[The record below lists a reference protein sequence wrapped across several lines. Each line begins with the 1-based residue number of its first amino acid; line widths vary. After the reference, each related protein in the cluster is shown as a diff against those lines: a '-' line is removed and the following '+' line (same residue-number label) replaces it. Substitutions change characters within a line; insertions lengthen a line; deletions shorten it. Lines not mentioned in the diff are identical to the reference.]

1 MRRPSAT
8 MYRTPAVVTTSK
20 SSIVYMVTSLLLFSC
35 SISES
40 LLQLR
45 ALVTRI
51 DQPKVLQHLRLAI
64 GLDLGQVDRKWR
76 VVLFVHLNG
85 PARPLEDDRRQD
97 LDDGIRV
104 RGASLFNGHRIRVQP
119 VVLLLGKCVWCLQL
133 RSELLL
139 HRLEEAFVLGI
150 VDACEII
157 PRVVHALGRV
167 TACLRSQLIDGEAP
181 DRHREPGCFQLLEKV
196 YVGAAARRGVDDTV
210 GIRRSDLAND
220 CR

>member
-20 SSIVYMVTSLLLFSC
+20 SSIVYMAVSLLLS
-35 SISES
+35 SPRYQRV

-45 ALVTRI
+45 ALVTLI

-64 GLDLGQVDRKWR
+64 GLDLGQVDRERR

-85 PARPLEDDRRQD
+85 PARPLEYDRGQD

-104 RGASLFNGHRIRVQP
+104 RGASLFDGHRIRVQP
-119 VVLLLGKCVWCLQL
+119 VVLLLGKCVWRLQL
-133 RSELLL
+133 GSELLL

-150 VDACEII
+150 VDAREIV
-157 PRVVHALGRV
+157 PRVVHTLSRV

-181 DRHREPGCFQLLEKV
+181 DRHREAGRFQLLKEV
-196 YVGAAARRGVDDTV
+196 NVGAAARRGVDDTV
-210 GIRRSDLAND
+210 GIRCSD
-220 CR
+220 